1 MRGSGRV
8 FLIAA
13 TALVAVVATSSAE
26 AAIGLTKITDLAF
39 GDLTAGAT
47 VGTVRIA
54 PNGNRSRTGGV
65 TLLASTFDNASFM
78 VSTPSGSRNY
88 TIILPASTTLTSGGG
103 FTMTVDTFRSN
114 PSGSGTTNAGTL
126 TQTLNVGATL
136 HVAANQSPGTYIGTF
151 TVTVNQN

>member
-8 FLIAA
+8 FVIAA
-13 TALVAVVATSSAE
+13 VALVAVVTTSSAE
-26 AAIGLTKITDLAF
+26 AAIGLVKTADLAF

-47 VGTVRIA
+47 AGTVRIA

-65 TLLASTFDNASFM
+65 TLLASTFGAASFT

-103 FTMTVDTFRSN
+103 FTMTVNTFLSN
-114 PSGSGTTNAGTL
+114 PSGSGTTSAATH

-136 HVAANQSPGTYIGTF
+136 QVGANQRPGTYTGMF